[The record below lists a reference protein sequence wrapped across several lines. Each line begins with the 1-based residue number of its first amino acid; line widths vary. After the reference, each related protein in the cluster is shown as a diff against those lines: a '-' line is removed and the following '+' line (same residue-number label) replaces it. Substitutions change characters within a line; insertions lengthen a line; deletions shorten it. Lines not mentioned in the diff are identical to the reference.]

1 MKAAWSGS
9 GCSGLPRPSMVM
21 TSRLPTVRDGV
32 MQERMARPPTRTV
45 HAPHCARPQPKCV
58 PVSPRSLR
66 STYSSGTSGSSESI
80 SRVRPFTRMVILAMA
95 VSALLGG
102 HGGGRPHAPHLD
114 HRLLA
119 LGAVVVHLAA
129 VVDHVAPRGGG
140 HRAVRVELPARAHPP
155 RARDHHEEAVV
166 GMEMRAA
173 HVAGKPPDMRHVR
186 AGLAR
191 IAEEDGLLVG
201 ARGVAHPL
209 DLRGWREV
217 HRGAV
222 ELGGDPAGQ
231 RDEENGENGRKEE
244 SLDAAHAVSYRKR

>member
-66 STYSSGTSGSSESI
+66 STYSSGTSGSSEST

-102 HGGGRPHAPHLD
+102 SGGGRPHAPDLD
-114 HRLLA
+114 HRLLV
-119 LGAVVVHLAA
+119 LCAVVVHLAA
-129 VVDHVAPRGGG
+129 VVDDVAPRGSG
-140 HRAVRVELPARAHPP
+140 HRAVGVELSPVPI
-155 RARDHHEEAVV
+155 HHVPEITTKK
-166 GMEMRAA
+166 RS
-173 HVAGKPPDMRHVR
+173 
-186 AGLAR
+186 
-191 IAEEDGLLVG
+191 
-201 ARGVAHPL
+201 
-209 DLRGWREV
+209 
-217 HRGAV
+217 
-222 ELGGDPAGQ
+222 LG
-231 RDEENGENGRKEE
+231 
-244 SLDAAHAVSYRKR
+244 